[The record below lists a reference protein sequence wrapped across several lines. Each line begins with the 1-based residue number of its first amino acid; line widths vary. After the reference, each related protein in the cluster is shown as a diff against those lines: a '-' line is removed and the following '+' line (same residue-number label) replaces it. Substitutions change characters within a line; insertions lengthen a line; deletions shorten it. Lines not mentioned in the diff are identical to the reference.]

1 MGRLGKTGPPGH
13 RGLTGENGEKGEPG
27 RMGKMG
33 PAGERGE
40 KGARGIDGPLGL
52 KGKAGTTCDCGR
64 YRKVV
69 GQMDITISRLKNAV
83 KFVKNVIL
91 GLKETEEKIYLLVKE
106 ARRYRDAL
114 MNCKLRGGTLAM
126 PKTMDTNTLLTSYVS
141 KAGLTHV
148 FIGLQPAEAGEGY
161 AYADGSPLRN
171 STVWGLEVPTEVSS
185 NSCVQMGSNGA
196 WSQQLNRK
204 EMAEA
209 TNPDAT
215 SIPAPTI
222 SLPLGLDILRTY
234 SGALISMEIVFGG
247 LVWIL
252 VASSNVPVPLLQGWV
267 MFVSVTMFVCSS
279 TYLALFLLGFADK
292 INTDWNFMDMMY
304 HFIALL
310 FYFAAFVLEAAT
322 TSAYAGQVG
331 NTTCISR
338 PSTNIIT
345 FLDFRQYS
353 INVVATIFAFVVTVC
368 YGCSMFMGF
377 KRWRK

>member
-1 MGRLGKTGPPGH
+1 
-13 RGLTGENGEKGEPG
+13 
-27 RMGKMG
+27 MGKMG
-33 PAGERGE
+33 PAGER
-40 KGARGIDGPLGL
+40 
-52 KGKAGTTCDCGR
+52 
-64 YRKVV
+64 
-69 GQMDITISRLKNAV
+69 
-83 KFVKNVIL
+83 VIL
-91 GLKETEEKIYLLVKE
+91 GIKETEEKLYLLVKE

-141 KAGLTHV
+141 EAGLTHV
-148 FIGLQPAEAGEGY
+148 FIGLQPAEAAGGY

-209 TNPDAT
+209 TNPNAT
-215 SIPAPTI
+215 SIPEPTI

-247 LVWIL
+247 FVWIL
-252 VASSNVPVPLLQGWV
+252 VASSNVSVPLLQGWV

-310 FYFAAFVLEAAT
+310 FYFTAFVLEAAT
-322 TSAYAGQVG
+322 TTAYARHVG

-338 PSTNIIT
+338 PTTNIIT
-345 FLDFRQYS
+345 FLDFRQFS
-353 INVVATIFAFVVTVC
+353 INVVATIFAFIVTVC

>member
-1 MGRLGKTGPPGH
+1 
-13 RGLTGENGEKGEPG
+13 
-27 RMGKMG
+27 
-33 PAGERGE
+33 
-40 KGARGIDGPLGL
+40 
-52 KGKAGTTCDCGR
+52 
-64 YRKVV
+64 
-69 GQMDITISRLKNAV
+69 
-83 KFVKNVIL
+83 
-91 GLKETEEKIYLLVKE
+91 
-106 ARRYRDAL
+106 
-114 MNCKLRGGTLAM
+114 
-126 PKTMDTNTLLTSYVS
+126 
-141 KAGLTHV
+141 
-148 FIGLQPAEAGEGY
+148 
-161 AYADGSPLRN
+161 
-171 STVWGLEVPTEVSS
+171 
-185 NSCVQMGSNGA
+185 
-196 WSQQLNRK
+196 
-204 EMAEA
+204 MAEA

-234 SGALISMEIVFGG
+234 SGALISLEIVFGG

-353 INVVATIFAFVVTVC
+353 INVVATIFAFIVTVC